1 MELLIKGARVVDWS
15 SDFIGDVYI
24 KDGLIYEIGSDL
36 VKNCS
41 TIDARG
47 KLLMPSFVD
56 LHTHF
61 RDPGF
66 THKED
71 MLSGSKAAVK
81 GGYTA
86 VNLMANTNPV
96 CSTKETIEYVL
107 NKSREVALVD
117 VHQVASITKGFDG
130 STLTSFDELGNEVRM
145 ISEDGK
151 DVLNSK
157 VMMNAMIRAKENNFT
172 VLCHSEDETLAST
185 DSRMAENL
193 MTWRNITLSKYTGCK
208 MHLCHVSTKE
218 AIDYIKEA
226 KDKGTKLT
234 CEVTPHHIALWDS
247 DYSVN
252 PPIRTKED
260 VNYIVSAIREGYVD
274 AIATDHAPHTI
285 EDKLKGSPGISG
297 IETSFSVCYTR
308 LVKEEGLSLNKL
320 SEVMSKN
327 PSKIMGINK
336 GEIEI
341 GKDGDLVLIDI
352 DKKVEIDSS
361 KFESK
366 GKNTPFEGIRVYGE
380 ILKTIRYGEIVYEKE
395 NLEC

>member
-15 SDFIGDVYI
+15 KDFIGDVYI
-24 KDGLIYEIGSDL
+24 KDGLIYEIGADL
-36 VKNCS
+36 IKDCS

-47 KLLMPSFVD
+47 KLLMPAFVD

-96 CSTKETIEYVL
+96 CSTKEDIDYVL

-117 VHQVASITKGFDG
+117 VHQVASITKSFDG
-130 STLTSFDELGNEVRM
+130 NTLSHLDKLGNEVRM

-151 DVLNSK
+151 DILNSK
-157 VMMNAMIRAKENNFT
+157 IMMNAMIKAKERNLT

-252 PPIRTKED
+252 PPIRAKED
-260 VNYIVSAIREGYVD
+260 VDHIVSAIREGYVD
-274 AIATDHAPHTI
+274 TIATDHAPHTI

-297 IETSFSVCYTR
+297 IETAFSVCYTR
-308 LVKEEGLSLNKL
+308 LVREEGLSLNKL

-327 PSKIMGINK
+327 PSKIMGMNK

-341 GKDGDLVLIDI
+341 GKDGDLVLIDVHQKVTI
-352 DKKVEIDSS
+352 DAS

-366 GKNTPFEGIRVYGE
+366 GKNTPFAGMSVYGE
-380 ILKTIRYGEIVYEKE
+380 ILRTIRYGEIVYEKE

>member
-15 SDFIGDVYI
+15 KDFIGDVYI
-24 KDGLIYEIGSDL
+24 KDGRICEIGADL
-36 VKNCS
+36 IKNCRV
-41 TIDARG
+41 IDARG
-47 KLLMPSFVD
+47 KVIMPSFVD

-71 MLSGSKAAVK
+71 MLSGSQAAVR

-96 CSTKETIEYVL
+96 CSTKETIDYVL

-117 VHQVASITKGFDG
+117 VHQVASITKEFDG
-130 STLTSFDELGNEVRM
+130 NTLSHLDELGDEVRM

-151 DVLNSK
+151 DILNSRI
-157 VMMNAMIRAKENNFT
+157 MMNAMIKAKERNLT

-193 MTWRNITLSKYTGCK
+193 MTWRNITLAKYTGCK

-218 AIDYIKEA
+218 VIDYIKEA
-226 KDKGTKLT
+226 RNKGNKVT

-247 DYSVN
+247 DYRVN

-260 VNYIVSAIREGYVD
+260 VDYIINAIRDGYID
-274 AIATDHAPHTI
+274 AIGTDHAPHTV

-308 LVKEEGLSLNKL
+308 LVKEEGLSLSKL
-320 SEVMSKN
+320 SEIMSKN
-327 PSKIMGINK
+327 PSNIMGMNK

-341 GKDGDLVLIDI
+341 GKDGDLVLIDT
-352 DKKVEIDSS
+352 DKKIEINS
-361 KFESK
+361 KEFKSK
-366 GKNTPFEGIRVYGE
+366 GKNTPFEGMHFYGE
-380 ILKTIRYGEIVYEKE
+380 VLKTIRCGKIVYEKE
-395 NLEC
+395 NIEC

>member
-1 MELLIKGARVVDWS
+1 MELLIKGARIVDWS
-15 SDFIGDVYI
+15 KDFTGDIYV
-24 KDGLIYEIGSDL
+24 KDGLIYEIGADL
-36 VKNCS
+36 IKDCK
-41 TIDARG
+41 TIDARE

-96 CSTKETIEYVL
+96 CSTKEDIDYVL

-117 VHQVASITKGFDG
+117 VHQVASITKSFDG
-130 STLTSFDELGNEVRM
+130 NTLSHLDELGNEVRM

-157 VMMNAMIRAKENNFT
+157 IMMNAMIKAKERNLT
-172 VLCHSEDETLAST
+172 VLCHSEDEALAST

-193 MTWRNITLSKYTGCK
+193 MTWRNITLSKYTGAK

-226 KDKGTKLT
+226 KVKGTKLT

-260 VNYIVSAIREGYVD
+260 VDYIVSAIREGYID
-274 AIATDHAPHTI
+274 AIGTDHAPHTT

-297 IETSFSVCYTR
+297 LETSFSVCYTR
-308 LVKEEGLSLNKL
+308 LVREEGLSLNKL

-327 PSKIMGINK
+327 PSKIMGVNK

-341 GKDGDLVLIDI
+341 GKDGDLVLIDLN
-352 DKKVEIDSS
+352 KKTTIDSS
-361 KFESK
+361 EFESK
-366 GKNTPFEGIRVYGE
+366 GKNTPFQGMHFYGE
-380 ILKTIRYGEIVYEKE
+380 VLKTIRCGKIVYEKE
-395 NLEC
+395 KV

>member
-1 MELLIKGARVVDWS
+1 MELLIKGARIVDWS
-15 SDFIGDVYI
+15 KDFTGDIYV
-24 KDGLIYEIGSDL
+24 KDGLIYEIGANLIKD
-36 VKNCS
+36 CS

-47 KLLMPSFVD
+47 KLLMPAFVD

-96 CSTKETIEYVL
+96 CSTKEDIDYVL
-107 NKSREVALVD
+107 NKSREVALID
-117 VHQVASITKGFDG
+117 VHQVASITKSFDG
-130 STLTSFDELGNEVRM
+130 DTLSHIDELGNEVRM

-151 DVLNSK
+151 DILNSK
-157 VMMNAMIRAKENNFT
+157 IMMNAMIKAKERNLT

-208 MHLCHVSTKE
+208 MHLCHVSTRE

-252 PPIRTKED
+252 PPIRNKQD
-260 VNYIVSAIREGYVD
+260 VDYIVSAIREGYVD

-297 IETSFSVCYTR
+297 IETAFSVCYTR
-308 LVKEEGLSLNKL
+308 LVREEGLSLNKL

-327 PSKIMGINK
+327 PSKIMGMNK

-341 GKDGDLVLIDI
+341 GKDGDLVLIDVHQKVTI
-352 DKKVEIDSS
+352 DVS
-361 KFESK
+361 KFKSK
-366 GKNTPFEGIRVYGE
+366 GKNTPFSGMSVYGE
-380 ILKTIRYGEIVYEKE
+380 ILRTIRYGEIVYEKE

>member
-1 MELLIKGARVVDWS
+1 MELLIKGARVVDWT

-24 KDGLIYEIGSDL
+24 KDGLIYEIGSNL
-36 VKNCS
+36 IKNCS

-56 LHTHF
+56 LHAHF

-71 MLSGSKAAVK
+71 MLSGSKAAVR

-96 CSTKETIEYVL
+96 CSTKETIDYVL
-107 NKSREVALVD
+107 NKSRKVALVD
-117 VHQVASITKGFDG
+117 VHQVASITRDFDG
-130 STLTSFDELGNEVRM
+130 ITLTSFNELGNEVRM

-157 VMMNAMIRAKENNFT
+157 VMMNAMIKAKENNLT

-185 DSRMAENL
+185 DPRMAENL

-226 KDKGTKLT
+226 KDKGIKLT
-234 CEVTPHHIALWDS
+234 CEVTPHHIALWDQN
-247 DYSVN
+247 YSVN
-252 PPIRTKED
+252 PPIRNKED
-260 VNYIVSAIREGYVD
+260 VDYIVSAIKEGYVD

-297 IETSFSVCYTR
+297 IETAFSVCYTK

-327 PSKIMGINK
+327 PSRIMGINK

-341 GKDGDLVLIDI
+341 GKDGDLVLIDVHQKVTI
-352 DKKVEIDSS
+352 DTS

-366 GKNTPFEGIRVYGE
+366 GKNTPFEGMIVYGE
-380 ILKTIRYGEIVYEKE
+380 ILKTVRYGEIVYEKE

>member
-24 KDGLIYEIGSDL
+24 KDGLIYEIGSNLAKD
-36 VKNCS
+36 CS

-71 MLSGSKAAVK
+71 MLSGSRAAVR

-96 CSTKETIEYVL
+96 CSTRETIEYVL
-107 NKSREVALVD
+107 NKSREVALID
-117 VHQVASITKGFDG
+117 VHQVASITKDFDAN
-130 STLTSFDELGNEVRM
+130 TLTHLDELGNEVRM

-151 DVLNSK
+151 DILNSK
-157 VMMNAMIRAKENNFT
+157 IMMKAMIKAKEKNLT
-172 VLCHSEDETLAST
+172 VLCHSEDESLAPT

-193 MTWRNITLSKYTGCK
+193 MTWRNITLSRYTGCK

-226 KDKGTKLT
+226 KDKGAKLT
-234 CEVTPHHIALWDS
+234 CEVTPHHIALWGS
-247 DYSVN
+247 DYGVN
-252 PPIRTKED
+252 PPIRDKED
-260 VNYIVSAIREGYVD
+260 VDCIVEAIKQGYID

-297 IETSFSVCYTR
+297 IETAFSVCYTR
-308 LVKEEGLSLNKL
+308 LVQEEGLSLSKL

-341 GKDGDLVLIDI
+341 GKDGDLVLIDVNKKTTI
-352 DKKVEIDSS
+352 DTS
-361 KFESK
+361 KFKSK
-366 GKNTPFEGIRVYGE
+366 GKNTPFEGMSVYGE

-395 NLEC
+395 NSEC